1 MGLVLIV
8 VLGDMVEVE
17 SIVPSTFL
25 NRKDYYFFSEFGDDG
40 HLVTRLGPGDS
51 GNRVFGLLVVIPH
64 FSRFLSKFKQIY
76 YINCYD
82 SYKLFILKKIT

>member
-25 NRKDYYFFSEFGDDG
+25 NRKITTFYFSLETIDIWLRDLDLEI
-40 HLVTRLGPGDS
+40 LVIESS
-51 GNRVFGLLVVIPH
+51 G
-64 FSRFLSKFKQIY
+64 
-76 YINCYD
+76 CW
-82 SYKLFILKKIT
+82 